1 MIKKSTILH
10 LRIPFSLYLLP
21 FFCFA
26 ASQAVSLHWWYLLLS
41 AVIIHLI
48 FYPSA
53 NAFNSYYDKDEGSIG
68 GLENPPPVDREV
80 LYVSY
85 AFEFASLALAFLIG
99 WRFALM
105 LMVINLIFK
114 AYSHPWVRLKKYP
127 WIGLLTVALFQGGHT
142 YMMSYMAINDAP
154 FRSLLEYSVLIPSL
168 LCTLLLLGS
177 YPMTQIYQHEED
189 GKRGDQTI
197 SRMLG
202 VRGTFIWTGIIY
214 ALGIAGF
221 TAYLASFYS
230 GLVSLALILS
240 LAPTLIFFIQWF
252 LRVLK
257 DESKADYR
265 STMKLNQISALGFI
279 FFFGFLSIW
288 RSWEGISAYFS
299 SLLS

>member
-26 ASQAVSLHWWYLLLS
+26 ASQATKPNLWYLLLS
-41 AVIIHLI
+41 GIIIHFI

-68 GLENPPPVDREV
+68 GLENPPPVDKEL

-85 AFEFASLALAFLIG
+85 AFEIASLALAFFIS
-99 WRFALM
+99 WRFVVVLFIITIM
-105 LMVINLIFK
+105 FK

-142 YMMSYMAINDAP
+142 YMMSYMAINNVGFTA
-154 FRSLLEYSVLIPSL
+154 LLEYSVIIPAI
-168 LCTLLLLGS
+168 LCTILLLGS
-177 YPMTQIYQHEED
+177 YPMTQIYQHGED
-189 GKRGDQTI
+189 GKRGDLTI

-214 ALGIAGF
+214 VFGILGF
-221 TAYLASFYS
+221 VLYLKSYYSFFIS
-230 GLVSLALILS
+230 IIFLVSLS
-240 LAPTLIFFIQWF
+240 PTLIYFMKWF

-257 DESKADYR
+257 DETKADYR
-265 STMKLNQISALGFI
+265 STMKLNQISSFCFI
-279 FFFGFLSIW
+279 FFFGVLAVW
-288 RSWEGISAYFS
+288 RNWPGISDYFT
-299 SLLS
+299 LK

>member
-26 ASQAVSLHWWYLLLS
+26 ASQATHPNLWYLLLS
-41 AVIIHLI
+41 AIIIHLI

-68 GLENPPPVDREV
+68 GLENPPPVDKEV

-85 AFEFASLALAFLIG
+85 IFEFASLVLAFLIG
-99 WRFALM
+99 WRFAVMILI
-105 LMVINLIFK
+105 INLMFK
-114 AYSHPWVRLKKYP
+114 AYSHPWIRLKKYP
-127 WIGLLTVALFQGGHT
+127 WIGLLTVAIFQGGHT
-142 YMMSYMAINDAP
+142 YMMSYMAINDAS
-154 FRSLLEYSVLIPSL
+154 FDLLLESSVIIPAM
-168 LCTLLLLGS
+168 LCTVLLLGS

-189 GKRGDQTI
+189 GRRGDLTI
-197 SRMLG
+197 SRRLG

-214 ALGIAGF
+214 ALGISGF
-221 TAYLASFYS
+221 VAYLTSYYSFLIS
-230 GLVSLALILS
+230 MALLICLS
-240 LAPTLIFFIQWF
+240 PTLIYFIKWF

-265 STMKLNQISALGFI
+265 STMKLNQISSLSFI
-279 FFFGFLSIW
+279 FFFGLLGIW
-288 RSWEGISAYFS
+288 RNWPEISGYFS
-299 SLLS
+299 GR

>member
-26 ASQAVSLHWWYLLLS
+26 ASQAANPNLWYLFLS
-41 AVIIHLI
+41 AIIIHLI

-68 GLENPPPVDREV
+68 GLENPPPVDKEV

-85 AFEFASLALAFLIG
+85 IFEFSSLALAFLIG
-99 WRFALM
+99 WRFAIM
-105 LMVINLIFK
+105 LLIINLMFK

-154 FRSLLEYSVLIPSL
+154 FSALLENSVIIPAI
-168 LCTLLLLGS
+168 LCTVLLLGS
-177 YPMTQIYQHEED
+177 YPMTQIYQHGED
-189 GKRGDQTI
+189 GRRGDMTI
-197 SRMLG
+197 SLKLG
-202 VRGTFIWTGIIY
+202 VKGTFIWTGIIY
-214 ALGIAGF
+214 AFGISGF
-221 TAYLASFYS
+221 VLYLTSYYSFVIS
-230 GLVSLALILS
+230 IALLICM
-240 LAPTLIFFIQWF
+240 APTLIYFIKWF

-265 STMKLNQISALGFI
+265 STMKLNQLSSLCFI
-279 FFFGFLSIW
+279 FFFGFLAIW
-288 RSWEGISAYFS
+288 KNWSGIFVYFS
-299 SLLS
+299 GR